1 MIKAAKYKP
10 VITVKHSTDSLR
22 DPQVWQLPVTLE
34 MK

>member
-1 MIKAAKYKP
+1 MIKAAKPKP
-10 VITVKHSTDSLR
+10 VITVKHSTGSQQ